1 MKHYRQF
8 IVQIQR
14 AIFNSTAKPGLDSK
28 TISEII
34 LEYLSKENTSREDEQ
49 EFGRFLEEKK
59 K

>member
-1 MKHYRQF
+1 MKHYHRF
-8 IVQIQR
+8 KKNIRWI
-14 AIFNSTAKPGLDSK
+14 IFNSIAEPGLDSK

-59 K
+59 